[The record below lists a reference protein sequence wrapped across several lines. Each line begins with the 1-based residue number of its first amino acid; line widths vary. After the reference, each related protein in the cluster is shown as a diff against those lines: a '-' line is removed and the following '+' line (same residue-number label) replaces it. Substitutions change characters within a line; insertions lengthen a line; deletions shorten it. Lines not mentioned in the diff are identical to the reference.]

1 MDRLTS
7 ITFQI
12 KKGFLLSSFLFEA
25 KQHSLN
31 ILSGEFLCCKEQT
44 VFKSLCY
51 ILSSDDNRQ
60 RHFKWRKLI
69 YIFKGNLILQELFID
84 RQNVLFHEVYLIGQ
98 MLTYRKLDCSIN
110 FLHKAGWDTSLDNT
124 VSVVCCVCKEKQENL
139 NKTEDASFVCEKHCQ
154 YHISDG

>member
-1 MDRLTS
+1 LVARSKVGKLNSDFLINYVNDVNGISGKKPSSFFLSLVFMDRLTS

-60 RHFKWRKLI
+60 RHFK
-69 YIFKGNLILQELFID
+69 
-84 RQNVLFHEVYLIGQ
+84 
-98 MLTYRKLDCSIN
+98 
-110 FLHKAGWDTSLDNT
+110 
-124 VSVVCCVCKEKQENL
+124 
-139 NKTEDASFVCEKHCQ
+139 
-154 YHISDG
+154 